1 VSLAFFMR
9 QSRREEPMKR
19 LGFLA
24 AVGLLLVTSAPDLA
38 VAVIPFSK
46 AWTAR
51 YVDGN
56 ANKEFVAA
64 AGAAKCNVCHKGASK
79 KEHNE
84 YGLALK
90 KHLKKKEYE
99 ALNAANP
106 AAAAK
111 YIQDGL
117 DAAAKEKN
125 AAGKTFGELIKEGKL
140 PGGQ

>member
-1 VSLAFFMR
+1 
-9 QSRREEPMKR
+9 MKR
-19 LGFLA
+19 VGLLASLGFL
-24 AVGLLLVTSAPDLA
+24 LVTAVPDLA

-46 AWTAR
+46 EWTAK

-64 AGAAKCNVCHKGASK
+64 ARAAKCNVCHKGLTK

-90 KHLKKKEYE
+90 KHITKKGYE
-99 ALNAANP
+99 ALKDKP
-106 AAAAK
+106 ADAVK

-117 DAAAKEKN
+117 DSAAKEKN
-125 AAGKTFGELIKEGKL
+125 AAGKTFGEVIKEGKL
-140 PGGQ
+140 PGG

>member
-1 VSLAFFMR
+1 MKRVGLLAF
-9 QSRREEPMKR
+9 
-19 LGFLA
+19 
-24 AVGLLLVTSAPDLA
+24 VGLLLVISRPDTASALL
-38 VAVIPFSK
+38 PFSQ
-46 AWTAR
+46 AWKTK

-56 ANKEFVAA
+56 ADKEFVAA
-64 AGAAKCNVCHKGASK
+64 AGAAKCNVCHKGVSK

-90 KHLKKKEYE
+90 KHITKKEYE
-99 ALNAANP
+99 ALKAANP

-117 DAAAKEKN
+117 NAGEKEKN

-140 PGGQ
+140 PGG